1 VRGLMDRMTR
11 SGRIVKT
18 TSLRGFLLLYIVAS
32 LKPIRPRSLRYTDE
46 QERLSAWLRTVLDV
60 AKTNYE
66 LAVGVARVRELV
78 KGYGDSYG
86 RGRDKFDTIM
96 TLVPKLVADKDGGK
110 TLDALRIAAGQDER
124 GDVLKRAI
132 ASQFS

>member
-1 VRGLMDRMTR
+1 VVHLRIGEHLIHLIDLVATLPRRIAASKTGRGNGKAPDP
-11 SGRIVKT
+11 
-18 TSLRGFLLLYIVAS
+18 AS
-32 LKPIRPRSLRYTDE
+32 
-46 QERLSAWLRTVLDV
+46 
-60 AKTNYE
+60 
-66 LAVGVARVRELV
+66 AR
-78 KGYGDSYG
+78 YGDSYE